1 MIKIKHL
8 SKSYGDLTVLK
19 DINAEIH
26 KGEIITIIGPSGT
39 GKSTLLRCLNLLE
52 KPRIKIPPKKCS
64 FYQLFL

>member
-26 KGEIITIIGPSGT
+26 KGDR
-39 GKSTLLRCLNLLE
+39 KSVV
-52 KPRIKIPPKKCS
+52 
-64 FYQLFL
+64 